1 VAPLVSKPRT
11 AWSLDW
17 AIGSVA
23 LSIAGAAMSLVN
35 TRLFWVGVIVFV
47 LGLITGA
54 VALRKGGRR
63 NVAAI
68 GIILNAANLAF
79 DAALVLVAGSR

>member
-1 VAPLVSKPRT
+1 VSPQRS
-11 AWSLDW
+11 AWTLDW

-23 LSIAGAAMSLVN
+23 LSIAGAAVSLVN
-35 TRLFWVGVIVFV
+35 TKLFWVGVIAFV
-47 LGLITGA
+47 LGLIAGA

-68 GIILNAANLAF
+68 GIVLNAANLAF
-79 DAALVLVAGSR
+79 DAALVMVAGSR